1 MPCDGAGP
9 AQTVVIDINVNIN
22 IMLFIM
28 LIAMH
33 CNHGD
38 LDSSKEVASHT
49 PQLAQDCLLVGK
61 VCLCTWGGG
70 GCTSSPEW
78 RRITTIDDCLVG
90 YWLII
95 RLVPS
100 KESCVS
106 SEVDT
111 DPK

>member
-9 AQTVVIDINVNIN
+9 AQTVVIDINININ

-70 GCTSSPEW
+70 GLEQLMIVW
-78 RRITTIDDCLVG
+78 LVIG
-90 YWLII
+90 
-95 RLVPS
+95 
-100 KESCVS
+100 
-106 SEVDT
+106 
-111 DPK
+111 

>member
-1 MPCDGAGP
+1 MIFKVEPSFIALRRCW
-9 AQTVVIDINVNIN
+9 TCTNNVNIN
-22 IMLFIM
+22 IMLFTM

-70 GCTSSPEW
+70 GLERLMIVW
-78 RRITTIDDCLVG
+78 LVIG
-90 YWLII
+90 
-95 RLVPS
+95 
-100 KESCVS
+100 
-106 SEVDT
+106 
-111 DPK
+111 

>member
-9 AQTVVIDINVNIN
+9 AQTVVIDTNVNIN

-38 LDSSKEVASHT
+38 LDSSKEVASRT

-61 VCLCTWGGG
+61 VCLCTWGG
-70 GCTSSPEW
+70 
-78 RRITTIDDCLVG
+78 RIRTIDDWLVG

-95 RLVPS
+95 SLAPG

-111 DPK
+111 DLK